1 MKRIFDILKN
11 GGAADVAV
19 IKFADCE
26 IINEKLLSR
35 LDFTPQS
42 VIIGTVPYYTEFS
55 DKTKIVS
62 SYALAYDYHL
72 FFKEIER
79 DALAL
84 IKETFPEYSFKFFG
98 DHSPINEKAAAAK
111 AGLGIIGKNQLIIT
125 PAHSSFVFLFENM
138 TDMECDA
145 VCGKTE
151 FCIGCNRCINAC
163 PSFLRKEGECLSA
176 ITQKK
181 GELNDDEIK
190 MIIKYQTV
198 WGCDICQQVCPYTQ
212 KAIESGSIY
221 SKLEWFNSNIRSI
234 PDEESICDTND
245 FPNRAYSWRGKAVIL
260 RNINILNGKKQ

>member
-125 PAHSSFVFLFENM
+125 PAHSSFVFLFEII

-181 GELNDDEIK
+181 GDLTEYEVTLMREYN
-190 MIIKYQTV
+190 TL
-198 WGCDICQQVCPYTQ
+198 WGCDICQSVCPHNRNPKKTPVSFFY
-212 KAIESGSIY
+212 ESTITELTREMLDSM
-221 SKLEWFNSNIRSI
+221 SD
-234 PDEESICDTND
+234 DEFSE
-245 FPNRAYSWRGKAVIL
+245 RAFAWRKRATIS
-260 RNINILNGKKQ
+260 RNIDILDEK